1 MATNQTP
8 EAGTPGA
15 AAFRSMFTPPV
26 FQGNPEDD
34 VSDWLLFYERAGD
47 FNGWDGTRREQY
59 LCVALGG
66 NARKWYS
73 TTLRGTNAPT
83 TWETWKAALKE
94 TFGNRSMREWAHLRL
109 SQRFQ
114 LPSELPE
121 EYFYDVLQLCARV
134 NEAMTEEEKLRQ
146 LTRGLRP
153 EMLERVVLA
162 NPQTTA
168 DFLGTLQRLTQAS
181 EMAKHNMWA
190 MPSHP
195 LPGFNTRPSQHASQ
209 EVRAS
214 QAFSGPQGATP
225 QGMTAPGFYQQ
236 PSAPPPEVTSSPD
249 LQSEVGNF
257 FKTLTEVLRPLTE
270 HNARRPTFP
279 ARTTRAANGQPI
291 CFKCGRVGH
300 IQRSCPRRD
309 VQSGN
314 GPARD

>member
-1 MATNQTP
+1 
-8 EAGTPGA
+8 
-15 AAFRSMFTPPV
+15 MFTPPV

-34 VSDWLLFYERAGD
+34 VSEWLLFYERAGD

-59 LCVALGG
+59 LCVALDE

-121 EYFYDVLQLCARV
+121 QYFYDVLQLCARV

-181 EMAKHNMWA
+181 QMAKHNMRA
-190 MPSHP
+190 VPSHP
-195 LPGFNTRPSQHASQ
+195 LPGFSTRPSQHASQ

-214 QAFSGPQGATP
+214 QAFSDPQGAT
-225 QGMTAPGFYQQ
+225 
-236 PSAPPPEVTSSPD
+236 
-249 LQSEVGNF
+249 
-257 FKTLTEVLRPLTE
+257 
-270 HNARRPTFP
+270 
-279 ARTTRAANGQPI
+279 
-291 CFKCGRVGH
+291 
-300 IQRSCPRRD
+300 
-309 VQSGN
+309 
-314 GPARD
+314 